1 MTEAV
6 LGILTPEDVS
16 AITAVTGRFTDAMLR
31 GDHAAAAQLYTAAA
45 TLMAPHQPAVAGR
58 AAILAWM
65 ASLPKITRFTFQV
78 DAVDGRGDLNADG
91 A

>member
-1 MTEAV
+1 
-6 LGILTPEDVS
+6 
-16 AITAVTGRFTDAMLR
+16 
-31 GDHAAAAQLYTAAA
+31 
-45 TLMAPHQPAVAGR
+45 MAPHQPAVAGR

-65 ASLPKITRFTFQV
+65 ASLPKITRFTFQI